1 MASDADSCVPQLV
14 TDFVFD
20 LNDSV
25 TLSQITEEQTKLYN
39 TTFRD
44 LCSKVRRLE
53 MQQDKPVLCGSDR
66 IRSSCPVHRH
76 IDTQTHTYI
85 HVCLCMLCIPLLP
98 HLTFLSLSFLIFLL
112 TPLVGSA
119 VLIRSHGLG
128 DLDRLSMTHSTLLR
142 PNGRLRNPSLRNVT
156 ETHCFL
162 QFTER

>member
-85 HVCLCMLCIPLLP
+85 HTRVPVYVVYTTSSSS
-98 HLTFLSLSFLIFLL
+98 HVSLTVFFNLF
-112 TPLVGSA
+112 
-119 VLIRSHGLG
+119 
-128 DLDRLSMTHSTLLR
+128 THPACWVRCAYTTAWAWR
-142 PNGRLRNPSLRNVT
+142 P
-156 ETHCFL
+156 
-162 QFTER
+162 